1 MNKVYLISVPLECFI
16 SQDFLSS
23 FYRERW
29 NTNAGNHDFFFGVGV
44 AIAILYDMCA

>member
-1 MNKVYLISVPLECFI
+1 MSKIYLISVPLECFI

-29 NTNAGNHDFFFGVGV
+29 NTNAGNHDLFFFWSGSCYSYF
-44 AIAILYDMCA
+44 L

>member
-1 MNKVYLISVPLECFI
+1 MNKIYLISVPLECFI

-44 AIAILYDMCA
+44 AIAIFYDMCA